1 MSLESISQ
9 KGENLLSI
17 PAIKRNGVWASS
29 LNNLRG
35 DILFRII
42 EIFPTAEE
50 VRAKIL
56 PLFYREIGALE
67 SIPQNQQDPLAY
79 HLPGFLRNF
88 QTNVKD
94 LENYMSHFLRCGG
107 STIY

>member
-1 MSLESISQ
+1 MGLELLAQ
-9 KGENLLSI
+9 KGENLLSV
-17 PAIKRNGVWASS
+17 PALKRNGVWASS

-56 PLFYREIGALE
+56 PLFYRAIGALE
-67 SIPQNQQDPLAY
+67 SIPQNQQDSLAY
-79 HLPGFLRNF
+79 HIPGFLKIF
-88 QTNVKD
+88 QTSVKE
-94 LENYMSHFLRCGG
+94 LENYTSHFLKCEA
-107 STIY
+107 SAIY